1 MRLSVMVFGLVCV
14 CALVIGTA
22 APVVQDDD
30 DVRGA
35 FLTSRPKDKPASS
48 STTPKTGGRRKP
60 KPPDGGGSTGSS
72 GGSGKSGSG
81 NTGGSGNTAKTD
93 KTPKPQKPTPSP
105 SPSSSAPT
113 PVNAR
118 RLGLGVTL
126 FMRDSNGL
134 AVRVDPD
141 HVFQKGDRVR
151 VVLET
156 NTDGYLY
163 IFNTTDNGPATMI
176 YPDSQLDEAGNYLQA
191 HVPFEIPSTASAEE
205 RLRWFAFDQVAGTE
219 RLFFVFTR
227 EPLSGIPIDDDL
239 IALCKDSKERCPL
252 RPNDEVWAAVQKHM
266 QEPLKTD
273 KEKQFGSAQ
282 TSNEQQATA
291 RGLGLSKEDPPPS
304 LVMMASSPRS
314 TLVATLDLI
323 HK

>member
-1 MRLSVMVFGLVCV
+1 MRLSVMVFGLICV

-22 APVVQDDD
+22 APLVQDDG

-48 STTPKTGGRRKP
+48 STTARPSHRKP
-60 KPPDGGGSTGSS
+60 KSPGGGSTGS
-72 GGSGKSGSG
+72 GSSGSG
-81 NTGGSGNTAKTD
+81 SSGSGSGTTGSNNPGPSHPAKPE
-93 KTPKPQKPTPSP
+93 KTPNKPGPSG
-105 SPSSSAPT
+105 ST

-134 AVRVDPD
+134 AMRVDPN

-151 VVLET
+151 VLLET

-163 IFNTTDNGPATMI
+163 IFNTTDDGPATMI
-176 YPDSQLDEAGNYLQA
+176 YPHADLDEAGNYLQA
-191 HVPFEIPSTASAEE
+191 HVPFEIPSSTSADE
-205 RLRWFAFDQVAGTE
+205 RLRWFAFDETAGTE

-227 EPLSGIPIDDDL
+227 EPLNGVPIEDDL
-239 IALCKDSKERCPL
+239 IAFCKDSKCPL
-252 RPNDEVWAAVQKHM
+252 KPSSEVWAVVQKQM

-273 KEKQFGSAQ
+273 KAQEFGSAQ
-282 TSNEQQATA
+282 TATEKQATA
-291 RGLGLSKEDPPPS
+291 RGIGLSKEDPPPS

>member
-1 MRLSVMVFGLVCV
+1 MRLSVMIFGLVCV

-22 APVVQDDD
+22 APLVQDDE

-35 FLTSRPKDKPASS
+35 FLTSRPKDKPVSS
-48 STTPKTGGRRKP
+48 SNAPRTSGRRKP
-60 KPPDGGGSTGSS
+60 KPPAGGN
-72 GGSGKSGSG
+72 SGSG
-81 NTGGSGNTAKTD
+81 NSGKTDKTGKTEKTD
-93 KTPKPQKPTPSP
+93 KTPRPKPSP
-105 SPSSSAPT
+105 PPT

-118 RLGLGVTL
+118 RIGLGVTL

-134 AVRVDPD
+134 AVRVDPE

-151 VVLET
+151 VVLES

-176 YPDSQLDEAGNYLQA
+176 YPDAQLDEAGNYLQA
-191 HVPFEIPSTASAEE
+191 HVPFEIPSTASADE

-239 IALCKDSKERCPL
+239 IALCKESKERCPV
-252 RPNDEVWAAVQKHM
+252 RPNDEVWAAVQTHM

-282 TSNEQQATA
+282 TTTEAQATA

>member
-1 MRLSVMVFGLVCV
+1 MRLSVMVFGFVCV

-22 APVVQDDD
+22 APIVQDDA

-35 FLTSRPKDKPASS
+35 FLTSRPKDKPTSS
-48 STTPKTGGRRKP
+48 GNTARTGRRKP
-60 KPPDGGGSTGSS
+60 KSTGGSTSS
-72 GGSGKSGSG
+72 GSTSSGSTS
-81 NTGGSGNTAKTD
+81 TGSNKPNKPNKPVD
-93 KTPKPQKPTPSP
+93 KTPNKPEPSTPSTP
-105 SPSSSAPT
+105 VT

-118 RLGLGVTL
+118 RIGLGVTL

-134 AVRVDPD
+134 AVRVDPS

-151 VVLET
+151 VLLET

-163 IFNTTDNGPATMI
+163 IFNTTNDGSATMI
-176 YPDSQLDEAGNYLQA
+176 YPHADLDEAGNYLQA
-191 HVPFEIPSTASAEE
+191 HVPFEIPSSFSADE
-205 RLRWFAFDQVAGTE
+205 RLRWFAFDETAGTE

-239 IALCKDSKERCPL
+239 IALCKDSKDRCPV
-252 RPNDEVWAAVQKHM
+252 RPSSEVWAVVQKEM
-266 QEPLKTD
+266 QAPLKTD
-273 KEKQFGSAQ
+273 KAQQFGIAQ
-282 TSNEQQATA
+282 TSTEQQATA

>member
-1 MRLSVMVFGLVCV
+1 MIFGLVCV

-22 APVVQDDD
+22 APLVQDDE

-35 FLTSRPKDKPASS
+35 FMTSRPKDKPPASS
-48 STTPKTGGRRKP
+48 SNTPKAGGRRKP
-60 KPPDGGGSTGSS
+60 KPPDGGGSTVPG
-72 GGSGKSGSG
+72 GGSTKP
-81 NTGGSGNTAKTD
+81 D
-93 KTPKPQKPTPSP
+93 KTPKPSKPKPTPQP
-105 SPSSSAPT
+105 STPPT

-134 AVRVDPD
+134 AVRIDPD
-141 HVFQKGDRVR
+141 HVFRKGDRVR
-151 VVLET
+151 VLLET

-163 IFNTTDNGPATMI
+163 IFNTTDDGPATMI
-176 YPDSQLDEAGNYLQA
+176 YPDSELDDAGNYLQA
-191 HVPFEIPSTASAEE
+191 HVPFEIPSTNSADE

-239 IALCKDSKERCPL
+239 IASCKESKERCM
-252 RPNDEVWAAVQKHM
+252 RPSSEVWAVVQKHT

-273 KEKQFGSAQ
+273 KTQQFGSAQ
-282 TSNEQQATA
+282 TSTEEQAA
-291 RGLGLSKEDPPPS
+291 SRGIGLSKEDPPPS
-304 LVMMASSPRS
+304 LVMMASSARS

>member
-22 APVVQDDD
+22 ASVFQDDD

-35 FLTSRPKDKPASS
+35 FLTTRPKDKPVSSSS
-48 STTPKTGGRRKP
+48 STPKTAGRRKP
-60 KPPDGGGSTGSS
+60 KPPSGGGGSTG
-72 GGSGKSGSG
+72 GGSGHSGSSG
-81 NTGGSGNTAKTD
+81 NTGGSGTTGKTD
-93 KTPKPQKPTPSP
+93 KTPKPKPSP
-105 SPSSSAPT
+105 SPSTPT

-163 IFNTTDNGPATMI
+163 IFNTTDDGPATMI
-176 YPDSQLDEAGNYLQA
+176 YPDSQLDDAGNYLQA
-191 HVPFEIPSTASAEE
+191 HVPFEIPSAASADE

-219 RLFFVFTR
+219 HLFFVFTR

-239 IALCKDSKERCPL
+239 IASCKDSKERCM
-252 RPNDEVWAAVQKHM
+252 RPSDEVWAAVKTHM

-273 KEKQFGSAQ
+273 KDRQFGSAQ
-282 TSNEQQATA
+282 TSTEQQATA

>member
-22 APVVQDDD
+22 APVVQDDE

-48 STTPKTGGRRKP
+48 GNTAKPSRRKP
-60 KPPDGGGSTGSS
+60 KPSGATSTGSS
-72 GGSGKSGSG
+72 TTGST
-81 NTGGSGNTAKTD
+81 NTGSSKPNKPVD
-93 KTPKPQKPTPSP
+93 KTPHKPAPQGSTSP
-105 SPSSSAPT
+105 SAPAT

-118 RLGLGVTL
+118 RIGLGVTL
-126 FMRDSNGL
+126 FMRDSSGL
-134 AVRVDPD
+134 AVRVDPE
-141 HVFQKGDRVR
+141 HVFRQGDRVR
-151 VVLET
+151 VLLET

-163 IFNTTDNGPATMI
+163 IFNTTDDGPATLI
-176 YPDSQLDEAGNYLQA
+176 YPSAELDEAGNYLQA
-191 HVPFEIPSTASAEE
+191 HVPFEIPSSASADE
-205 RLRWFAFDQVAGTE
+205 RLRWFAFDQTAGTE

-239 IALCKDSKERCPL
+239 IALCKESKERCPV
-252 RPNDEVWAAVQKHM
+252 RPSSDVWAVVQKEM
-266 QEPLKTD
+266 QAPLKTD
-273 KEKQFGSAQ
+273 KAQQFGSAQ
-282 TSNEQQATA
+282 TTTEQQATA

-304 LVMMASSPRS
+304 LVMMASSSRS

>member
-35 FLTSRPKDKPASS
+35 FLTTRPKDKPASS
-48 STTPKTGGRRKP
+48 SSSTPKTAGRRKP
-60 KPPDGGGSTGSS
+60 KPPTGGGSTG
-72 GGSGKSGSG
+72 GGSGHSGGSG
-81 NTGGSGNTAKTD
+81 NTGGSGSTGKTD
-93 KTPKPQKPTPSP
+93 KTPKPKPSP
-105 SPSSSAPT
+105 SPSTPT

-163 IFNTTDNGPATMI
+163 IFNTTDDGPATMI
-176 YPDSQLDEAGNYLQA
+176 YPDSQLDEAGNYLQS
-191 HVPFEIPSTASAEE
+191 HVPFEIPSAASADE

-219 RLFFVFTR
+219 HLFFVFTR

-239 IALCKDSKERCPL
+239 IASCKDSKERCM
-252 RPNDEVWAAVQKHM
+252 RPSDEVWAAVQKHM

-273 KEKQFGSAQ
+273 KAQQFGGAQ
-282 TSNEQQATA
+282 TSTEQQATS
-291 RGLGLSKEDPPPS
+291 RGIGLSKEDPPPS

>member
-1 MRLSVMVFGLVCV
+1 MRLSVMIFGLICV

-22 APVVQDDD
+22 APLVQDDD

-48 STTPKTGGRRKP
+48 GTTARPSHRKP
-60 KPPDGGGSTGSS
+60 KSPGGGSTSSGSTSSGSTGSS
-72 GGSGKSGSG
+72 NPGP
-81 NTGGSGNTAKTD
+81 NHPAKPD
-93 KTPKPQKPTPSP
+93 KTPNKPGPSG
-105 SPSSSAPT
+105 ST

-118 RLGLGVTL
+118 RIGLGVTL

-134 AVRVDPD
+134 AVRVDPE

-151 VVLET
+151 VLLET
-156 NTDGYLY
+156 NSDGYLY
-163 IFNTTDNGPATMI
+163 IFNTTDDGPATMI
-176 YPDSQLDEAGNYLQA
+176 YPDAELDDAGNYLQA
-191 HVPFEIPSTASAEE
+191 HVPFEIPSSVSTDE

-219 RLFFVFTR
+219 HLFFVFTR
-227 EPLSGIPIDDDL
+227 EPLSGVPIDDDL
-239 IALCKDSKERCPL
+239 IAFCKDSKCPVK
-252 RPNDEVWAAVQKHM
+252 PSSEVWALVQKQM

-273 KEKQFGSAQ
+273 KTQEFGSAQ
-282 TSNEQQATA
+282 TANEKQAA
-291 RGLGLSKEDPPPS
+291 SRGIGLSKEDPPPS
-304 LVMMASSPRS
+304 LVMMASSARS

>member
-1 MRLSVMVFGLVCV
+1 MRLSVMVFGIVCV

-22 APVVQDDD
+22 APVFQDDD

-35 FLTSRPKDKPASS
+35 FLTSRPKDKPSS
-48 STTPKTGGRRKP
+48 SGSTPKTSGRRKP
-60 KPPDGGGSTGSS
+60 KPPEGGGSGSGS
-72 GGSGKSGSG
+72 GSGKSGPG
-81 NTGGSGNTAKTD
+81 NTGGSGSSSRTD
-93 KTPKPQKPTPSP
+93 KTPKPTPTPP
-105 SPSSSAPT
+105 PT

-141 HVFQKGDRVR
+141 HVFRKGDRVR

-163 IFNTTDNGPATMI
+163 IFNTTDDGPATMI

-191 HVPFEIPSTASAEE
+191 HVPFEIPSTGSADE
-205 RLRWFAFDQVAGTE
+205 RLRWFAFDQIAGTE
-219 RLFFVFTR
+219 HLFFVFTR

-239 IALCKDSKERCPL
+239 IASCNESKQRCM
-252 RPNDEVWAAVQKHM
+252 RPSDEVWAAVQKHM

-273 KEKQFGSAQ
+273 KAQQFGGAQ
-282 TSNEQQATA
+282 TSTEQQATA
-291 RGLGLSKEDPPPS
+291 RGIGLSKEDPPPS